1 MKKFLLKIHA
11 YTVKKF
17 SSLLAPADGYTNNSN
32 KNKNNNLIIK
42 LNNRTYVMGRDFLEW
57 FVGFTDADGNF
68 NISLR
73 KFKDNK
79 YNSVLLTF
87 QIGLHIDD
95 LELLKFIQRKLNCG
109 HISISGSK
117 CNYFVNDQAS
127 LIHVISPIFNHVQL
141 NSTKY
146 FDFLTFDKAVNLVKN
161 KEHLSPKGKLKIIE
175 YYHEMKNEKASN
187 STPSG
192 GPQGPRRQG
201 DIHISDY

>member
-1 MKKFLLKIHA
+1 MLN
-11 YTVKKF
+11 
-17 SSLLAPADGYTNNSN
+17 GR
-32 KNKNNNLIIK
+32 K
-42 LNNRTYVMGRDFLEW
+42 LN
-57 FVGFTDADGNF
+57 
-68 NISLR
+68 
-73 KFKDNK
+73 
-79 YNSVLLTF
+79 
-87 QIGLHIDD
+87 IDD

-201 DIHISDY
+201 DIHISSRPVYLPPRGACRSPLRSKPSGTDY